1 MKTEAFVTDTGCC
14 RRLQYL
20 APDAD
25 SRLAGWWCMVVVVV
39 GGASERGGCLRCS
52 GTGNRC

>member
-1 MKTEAFVTDTGCC
+1 MTNTGCC
-14 RRLQYL
+14 RLQFL

-25 SRLAGWWCMVVVVV
+25 SRLAGWWWCMVVVVV
-39 GGASERGGCLRCS
+39 GGASAGAGGPRCS